1 MDRFSARQQLQ
12 AQIGALR
19 AARDAS
25 DDTTERAA
33 ANDAIGALERR
44 IDELLIEDMDDFADK
59 VRDAINDLDE
69 VRTAYNLDAASA
81 LGRVFERLRENIEGV
96 D

>member
-25 DDTTERAA
+25 NDATERAA
-33 ANDAIGALERR
+33 ANEAIGALESR
-44 IDELLIEDMDDFADK
+44 IDELLIEDLDDFAVK
-59 VRDAINDLDE
+59 VNDAIADLDA

-81 LGRVFERLRENIEGV
+81 IGRVFDRLRNATAGAN
-96 D
+96 